1 VSLHA
6 NPERFYPFFWGHA
19 QERGT
24 NQGSGYNLNIPI
36 ARGAAN
42 DVYLKH
48 LDNALKHID
57 DFGTDVLV
65 VALGLDAFIDDPF
78 KGLAITTEGFAH
90 IASAIKT
97 LNRPTLLVQEGGYIC
112 DALADNLTSFLDV
125 FTA

>member
-1 VSLHA
+1 
-6 NPERFYPFFWGHA
+6 
-19 QERGT
+19 
-24 NQGSGYNLNIPI
+24 
-36 ARGAAN
+36 
-42 DVYLKH
+42 LKH

-112 DALADNLTSFLDV
+112 EALADNLTSFLDV